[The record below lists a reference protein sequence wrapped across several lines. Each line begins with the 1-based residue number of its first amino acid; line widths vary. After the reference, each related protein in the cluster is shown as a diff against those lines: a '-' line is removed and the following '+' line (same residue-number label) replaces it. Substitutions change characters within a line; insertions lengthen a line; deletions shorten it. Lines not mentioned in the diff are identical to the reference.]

1 MRKTYCLCRAQ
12 GCDNMA
18 CMADKASGDHLLNNG
33 PNAGSAGGKST
44 SREHR
49 RYMKRAT
56 RMGKEALGR
65 DEMFQNQFQPKG
77 RRLRNDD

>member
-1 MRKTYCLCRAQ
+1 M
-12 GCDNMA
+12 G